1 MDIITYA
8 LAKKMIKDCSG
19 DQIGDNPIDGDQAQ
33 VIKAEI
39 QEIKVDIEAIKE
51 DLKDNVEATPLEYN
65 FRIIE

>member
-8 LAKKMIKDCSG
+8 LAKKMIKDYSD
-19 DQIGDNPIDGDQAQ
+19 DQSQ

-51 DLKDNVEATPLEYN
+51 DLKDNVEAIPLLQT
-65 FRIIE
+65 IIE

>member
-19 DQIGDNPIDGDQAQ
+19 GQIGGNQAQ